1 MSAYGALGVRLGAK
15 VPWIFGA
22 ATFERDNHVHT
33 GLQLLQVD
41 EAEEGEEHHNH
52 RAWPDNAGK
61 STLLYGLKNELPKG
75 EVTPTIGFTPSKLV
89 SGKYTIQYFD
99 IGGAR
104 NFRNVWKS
112 YYAEVSSLRC
122 GLCPVLA
129 AASAGICFES
139 SKFVFFFC

>member
-1 MSAYGALGVRLGAK
+1 MFTLACNFYKWMKQKREKSITIIVLGL
-15 VPWIFGA
+15 
-22 ATFERDNHVHT
+22 
-33 GLQLLQVD
+33 
-41 EAEEGEEHHNH
+41 
-52 RAWPDNAGK
+52 DNAGK